1 MKNMQLRV
9 ISRWIGVSFVGEY
22 ICNEFCNPF
31 FASLNN
37 FCRINSKL
45 EWKLKK
51 KKTKFPSLLTHF
63 INFNLY
69 IMRTNVA
76 TSKIISHSF
85 QCISGFPPVFF
96 EQRIQPAD
104 SIDFFLNVFL
114 HHIQTSLA
122 FLLST
127 TNFRDLMIRFPW
139 SMNVKSMRDSG
150 SESTLLEE
158 ERISLWNYTYEIHG
172 LAVYRRMANYTWSR
186 FIKQL
191 WVTGIRQIYI
201 YI

>member
-45 EWKLKK
+45 QWKLKKK

-85 QCISGFPPVFF
+85 QWISQDFHQYFLSSGYNR
-96 EQRIQPAD
+96 RIQ
-104 SIDFFLNVFL
+104 SISF
-114 HHIQTSLA
+114 
-122 FLLST
+122 ST
-127 TNFRDLMIRFPW
+127 CFCTTYRHPSRSSSQPL
-139 SMNVKSMRDSG
+139 
-150 SESTLLEE
+150 
-158 ERISLWNYTYEIHG
+158 ISAI
-172 LAVYRRMANYTWSR
+172 
-186 FIKQL
+186 
-191 WVTGIRQIYI
+191 
-201 YI
+201 